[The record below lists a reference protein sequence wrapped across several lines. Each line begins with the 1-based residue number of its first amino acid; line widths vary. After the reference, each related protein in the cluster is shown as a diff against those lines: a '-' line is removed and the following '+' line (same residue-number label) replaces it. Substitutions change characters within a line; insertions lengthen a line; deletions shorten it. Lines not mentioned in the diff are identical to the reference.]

1 MDTYNFLYTSD
12 YNYFSHTLT
21 SIYSLILNNQ
31 NINCTIHIIEDE
43 FSDNEYKILYDLEKI
58 FRNVN
63 IKIYSINKLKS
74 INEYYNIPKWRNTN
88 IPNARLFFSEII
100 KNIDKIMYIDSD
112 TIIVNNLKQAFIGD
126 TIYPVCLVKEIYVPS
141 HLKENLN
148 NYYNTGVILF
158 DYKKWVQDS
167 FRIFDIIKT
176 MECKLVFPDQDI
188 LNLAMEDNIGTMD
201 ASYNIYPP
209 IQILMKY
216 PYLAHKKLEKTTN
229 FYSYEEIKKAIEN
242 PHIYH
247 SYGVLYGRFW
257 DNNKIN
263 PFNSIYEQYR
273 TIWDSSFV
281 REDNKEILNKIKMV
295 PFLNT
300 VLSVYMSE
308 DSYEKAKIFIK
319 KNILKKK

>member
-12 YNYFSHTLT
+12 FNYFNHTLT

-31 NINCTIHIIEDE
+31 NINCKIHIIEDG
-43 FSDNEYKILYDLEKI
+43 FSDNEYKILFNLEKI
-58 FRNVN
+58 FKNVN
-63 IKIYSINKLKS
+63 IKIYSVNELKS
-74 INEYYNIPKWRNTN
+74 ISEYYNIPKWRNTN

-100 KNIDKIMYIDSD
+100 NNIDKIMYIDSD
-112 TIIVNNLKQAFIGD
+112 TIIVNNLECIFDEENIS
-126 TIYPVCLVKEIYVPS
+126 PVKAVKEIYIPS

-167 FRIFDIIKT
+167 FKIFETIKN
-176 MECKLVFPDQDI
+176 MENKLIFPDQDI
-188 LNLAMEDNIGTMD
+188 LNLAMKDNIDTMNT
-201 ASYNIYPP
+201 SYNINPSL
-209 IQILMKY
+209 QILMMY
-216 PYLAHKKLEKTTN
+216 PYLAHKRLEKAKN
-229 FYSYEEIKKAIEN
+229 FYSYEEIKEALEN

-263 PFNSIYEQYR
+263 PFNNIYEQYR
-273 TIWDSSFV
+273 TIWDPNFI
-281 REDNKEILNKIKMV
+281 REDNKDVLNKIKII

-300 VLSVYMSE
+300 ILSTYMKEESF
-308 DSYEKAKIFIK
+308 EKAKIFVK
-319 KNILKKK
+319 KNFLRKK